1 MTRIFDILFSGIAII
16 LLSPLLV
23 TTIIVLKFTGEGEVF
38 YFQSRVGKSKKIIKL
53 YKFATMRKD
62 SENIGSKTIT
72 VHNDPRIL
80 PIGKFLRKSK
90 INELPQLFNVFLG
103 SMSLVGPR
111 PLTEETFSFYEG
123 AIQDEIATVKPGLS
137 GVGSIFF
144 RNEEELIPKD
154 DNFREFYKSKISPLK
169 GRIELWFCKNNNL
182 LTYFSVIFIT
192 GYLIFFKKSKLHYHY
207 FSSLREIVK
216 GSILEP

>member
-1 MTRIFDILFSGIAII
+1 MIRVFDILFSGIAII
-16 LLSPLLV
+16 ALSPLLII
-23 TTIIVLKFTGEGEVF
+23 TIIILRFSGEGEIF
-38 YFQSRVGKSKKIIKL
+38 YFQSRIGKSKKIIKL

-62 SENIGSKTIT
+62 SESRGSKTIT
-72 VHNDPRIL
+72 IKDDPRIL
-80 PIGKFLRKSK
+80 PVGKFLRKSK

-111 PLTEETFSFYEG
+111 PLTQETFNLYEKF
-123 AIQDEIATVKPGLS
+123 IQDEIASVKPGLS

-154 DNFREFYKSKISPLK
+154 SNFIEFYKTKISPIK

-192 GYLIFFKKSKLHYHY
+192 AYLILFKKSKLHYYY
-207 FSSLREIVK
+207 FKSIRKILK
-216 GSILEP
+216 GTILEK